1 MPWKM
6 FVATETDFACQGL
19 RRYSSN
25 KCSGGEMSY
34 HNAEVV
40 INPKL
45 SVIGTDL
52 VTRTDLEDEFQGD
65 PRWPSHCR
73 CGYKFH
79 PEDHWQVNVN
89 RLYEGD
95 EREPFALRE
104 APIGAT
110 WHAEWLDHP
119 MYVGP
124 DGKAWCVMLPG
135 DSEWV
140 IYGRSVNGKGWDIT
154 GEIPNITVS
163 PSIHRIG
170 QYHGFIK
177 KGIISED
184 VGGLK
189 YPDVPRT
196 A

>member
-6 FVATETDFACQGL
+6 FIATETDFACQGL

-25 KCSGGEMSY
+25 ECAGGEMSY

-45 SVIGTDL
+45 SVVGTDL
-52 VTRTDLEDEFQGD
+52 VTKTDLEDEFQGD
-65 PRWPSHCR
+65 PRWPSHCG

-89 RLYEGD
+89 RLYDGD
-95 EREPFALRE
+95 GREPFTLRE

-110 WHAEWLDHP
+110 WYAKWLDHP

-135 DSEWV
+135 GSEWV
-140 IYGRSVNGKGWDIT
+140 VYGPSGDGKPWNVKGM
-154 GEIPNITVS
+154 PPLITVS
-163 PSIHRIG
+163 PSIVIG
-170 QYHGFIK
+170 KLYHGYIRN
-177 KGIISED
+177 GEISSD
-184 VGGLK
+184 VNGRK
-189 YPDVPRT
+189 FSSEPH
-196 A
+196 